1 MGLLD
6 SLKKEYCFYPV
17 VGDDKHSV
25 LSDLVS
31 KFSSVLGY
39 DGKREEEML
48 SAVERRE
55 TLGST
60 GLEQGV
66 AIPHAKMASL
76 EKPLV
81 AVGVLEKEIDYGSVD
96 GKATKVLFLVLG
108 SDEYP
113 NEHVQVL
120 AEIAKLVKNSY
131 FLTRIL
137 NVKSQKELQDLFF
150 E

>member
-6 SLKKEYCFYPV
+6 SLKKEYCFYPII
-17 VGDDKHSV
+17 GTDKHSV
-25 LSDLVS
+25 LADLVK
-31 KFSSVLGY
+31 KFSSALGY
-39 DGKREEEML
+39 SEKEELEML
-48 SAVERRE
+48 SAVENRE
-55 TLGST
+55 ALGST

-81 AVGVLEKEIDYGSVD
+81 AVGVLKDSVDYGSVD
-96 GKATKVLFLVLG
+96 GKPTKVLFLVLG

-131 FLTRIL
+131 FLMRIM
-137 NVKSQKELQDLFF
+137 NTTSQKDLVDLFF
-150 E
+150 D

>member
-48 SAVERRE
+48 SAVEKRE

-137 NVKSQKELQDLFF
+137 NVRSQKELQDLFF

>member
-1 MGLLD
+1 M
-6 SLKKEYCFYPV
+6 

-48 SAVERRE
+48 SAVEKRE

>member
-1 MGLLD
+1 M
-6 SLKKEYCFYPV
+6 
-17 VGDDKHSV
+17 
-25 LSDLVS
+25 
-31 KFSSVLGY
+31 
-39 DGKREEEML
+39 
-48 SAVERRE
+48 
-55 TLGST
+55 
-60 GLEQGV
+60 
-66 AIPHAKMASL
+66 
-76 EKPLV
+76 

>member
-48 SAVERRE
+48 SAVEKRE

-120 AEIAKLVKNSY
+120 AEIAKLVKNS
-131 FLTRIL
+131 
-137 NVKSQKELQDLFF
+137 
-150 E
+150 

>member
-39 DGKREEEML
+39 DGKREKEML
-48 SAVERRE
+48 SAVEKRE

>member
-6 SLKKEYCFYPV
+6 SRKKEYCFYPV

-48 SAVERRE
+48 SAVEKRE

>member
-48 SAVERRE
+48 SAVEKRE